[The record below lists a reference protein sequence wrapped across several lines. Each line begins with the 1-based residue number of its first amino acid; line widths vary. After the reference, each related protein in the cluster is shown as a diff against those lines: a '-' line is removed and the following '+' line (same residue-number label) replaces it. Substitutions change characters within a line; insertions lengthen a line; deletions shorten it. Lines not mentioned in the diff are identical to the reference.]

1 MRQKLR
7 QGPSGLP
14 RGSAAAERRPVS
26 ADAISW
32 ALHLAPVP
40 AGCGGQPSTACKFRA
55 RRPSR
60 PRRPGQHAPV
70 LLRRWLTC
78 QLIWPSLYRGHRVCK
93 FTNLAG
99 GHESRLTPIIRC
111 QLADGGWSP
120 RHAEYLFGR
129 PGASRRGK
137 PVRSHRIICCLWVMS
152 RTTCVSVV
160 FGVPA
165 CLADQRGEVETV
177 SHVPPSLARLA
188 TSRRQ
193 AVSTVVLPMH
203 CRACLAFRG
212 G

>member
-14 RGSAAAERRPVS
+14 RGSAAVERRPVS

-32 ALHLAPVP
+32 ARHLAPVP

-60 PRRPGQHAPV
+60 PRRAGQHAPV

-99 GHESRLTPIIRC
+99 GHESRLTPIRY
-111 QLADGGWSP
+111 LP
-120 RHAEYLFGR
+120 RTPWLCPDRRTDR
-129 PGASRRGK
+129 PVMSCVRGASRTWVVCCPAGPGS
-137 PVRSHRIICCLWVMS
+137 PVGRCRDCGGAWWRAGAAQPTGRASLTLSMPALGCLL
-152 RTTCVSVV
+152 T
-160 FGVPA
+160 
-165 CLADQRGEVETV
+165 LAG
-177 SHVPPSLARLA
+177 ARH
-188 TSRRQ
+188 SRR
-193 AVSTVVLPMH
+193 P
-203 CRACLAFRG
+203 RA
-212 G
+212 